1 MLNNYCFPNLPKV
14 GLSFAMCQII
24 VVFQTWTS
32 LIAQLV
38 KKPTAMQENPGSI
51 PGSGRIPWRRA
62 RLPTPVFLDL
72 PCGSAGK
79 ESACN
84 EGDLGF
90 IPGLERSPGE
100 GKGYLLQCS
109 GLEKS
114 MNCIVHDVA
123 KCRHMTE

>member
-1 MLNNYCFPNLPKV
+1 MLNNYCFPNLAKV

-32 LIAQLV
+32 LIAHLV

-100 GKGYLLQCS
+100 GNSNPPKYSC
-109 GLEKS
+109 LE
-114 MNCIVHDVA
+114 NTT
-123 KCRHMTE
+123 TEEPGRL